1 MSETLAGIKP
11 ISDIASLRAARELV
25 YADFREHQ
33 VVGRLT
39 KQLSKL
45 SDELLISLWTSCD
58 LNSDAALVAV
68 GGFGR
73 GALFPYSDI
82 DILILLPADKHF
94 FEEVLA
100 SKIEKFVAQCWDT
113 GLEIGSSVRSVAE
126 CVSEAEQDITVRTS
140 LLESRLICGN
150 KALFK
155 EFESVYEKTL
165 DPKTFFQAKLAEQI
179 QRHYKYQDTPYSLE
193 PNCKE
198 SPGGLRDLQVISWV
212 SKAAHLGGTFKDL
225 SLAGLITQ
233 RELTELNR
241 NQRFLETLRANLHL
255 LAKRRQD
262 VLAFDLQAPLAAAM
276 GIKED
281 SSRLAS
287 EAIMRRYYWAAKAV
301 NQLNDVLLQNIEA
314 LLFPQESKTTHVI
327 TGEGNE
333 AFIERQ
339 GVLDITDPQL
349 FQKHP
354 EQILRTFLVFAQTA
368 NVKSLSATIFRA
380 LYNARQK
387 MDGKWRKD
395 PVNRALFIEILK
407 EPEGVS
413 RAFQLMNRT
422 SVLGRYLPAFRKIVG
437 QMQHDLFHV
446 YTVDQHILMVLRNV
460 RRFMVIEH
468 THEFPFCSS
477 LIAHFEKPWL
487 LVIAALFHDIAKGR
501 GGDHSELGKADMRK
515 FAKDHGLDKADTELL
530 VWLVAEHLNMS
541 QVAQKQDITDPE
553 VVQAFAKKVGD
564 ERHLTALYLLTVADV
579 RGTSPKVWNAWKG
592 KLLEDLYRVTLR
604 VLGGAKPD
612 ASSELAQHQEESR
625 AKLRLY
631 AIEDSAYENLWKQL
645 DVAFF
650 LRQDAADI
658 AWLTRHLYNKVDS
671 EIPVVRARLS
681 PVGEGLQIAVYVKD
695 QEDLFARIC
704 AYFERH
710 GFSIW
715 DARIHTTKHGYALDT
730 FQISGSNLVDE
741 GGSYRDLIQLVEYEL
756 TAALQNNDPLPSPS
770 MGRLSRQSRSFPIQ
784 PRVHMTPDERGHY
797 YALSLSASDRTGLL
811 YAISRVLAKHQVS
824 LHTARINTL
833 GERVE
838 DVFLI
843 DAANLSKNPKLQIL
857 LETDLLEALGAQA

>member
-1 MSETLAGIKP
+1 MSDLQQGINQ
-11 ISDIASLRAARELV
+11 ITDAASLRAARETA
-25 YADFREHQ
+25 YTEFKKTQA
-33 VVGRLT
+33 VGKLT
-39 KQLSKL
+39 KQLSKVTDQL
-45 SDELLISLWTSCD
+45 LTQFWSDCSLNNDATLL
-58 LNSDAALVAV
+58 AV
-68 GGFGR
+68 GGYGR
-73 GALFPYSDI
+73 SSLFPYSDI
-82 DILILLPADKHF
+82 DILILLPTNA
-94 FEEVLA
+94 ELA
-100 SKIEKFVAQCWDT
+100 QSLSKKVEQYIASCWDA
-113 GLEIGSSVRSVAE
+113 GLEIASSVRTVAE
-126 CVSEAEQDITVRTS
+126 CISESEQDITVRTS
-140 LLESRLICGN
+140 LLEARFICG
-150 KALFK
+150 KRPLFK
-155 EFESVYEKTL
+155 EFTKAFEASM
-165 DPKTFFQAKLAEQI
+165 DPKAFFQAKLAEQI

-198 SPGGLRDLQVISWV
+198 SPGGLRDLQLISWV
-212 SKAAHLGGTFKDL
+212 SKAALLGNTFKDL
-225 SLAGLITQ
+225 NEAGLVTQ

-255 LAKRRQD
+255 LAGRRQD
-262 VLAFDLQAPLAAAM
+262 VLVFDLQTALAKAM
-276 GIKED
+276 GITEE
-281 SSRLAS
+281 SSREAS

-314 LLFPQESKTTHVI
+314 LLFPQESKTTHTI
-327 TGEGNE
+327 PGEGNE
-333 AFIERQ
+333 YFIERQ

-349 FQKHP
+349 YQKHP
-354 EQILRTFLVFAQTA
+354 EQILRTFLVFAQTS

-387 MDGKWRKD
+387 MDSKWRAA
-395 PVNRALFIEILK
+395 PVNKALFMELLK
-407 EPEGVS
+407 QPDGVS

-422 SVLGRYLPAFRKIVG
+422 SVLGRYLPAFRRIVG

-460 RRFMVIEH
+460 RRFMVIEY

-501 GGDHSELGKADMRK
+501 GGDHSELGKADVRK
-515 FAKDHGLDKADTELL
+515 FSKEHGLDKKDTELL

-541 QVAQKQDITDPE
+541 QTAQKQDISDPD
-553 VVQAFAKKVGD
+553 VVSAFARKVGD

-592 KLLEDLYRVTLR
+592 KLLEDLYRATLR

-612 ASSELAQHQEESR
+612 ASSELAQHQEESK

-631 AIEDSAYENLWKQL
+631 GINDESYEDLWKQL

-650 LRQDAADI
+650 LRQDSSDI
-658 AWLTRHLYNKVDS
+658 AWLTRHLYNNVNSDKAIVS
-671 EIPVVRARLS
+671 ARLS
-681 PVGEGLQIAVYVKD
+681 PIGDGLQVAVYVKD

-715 DARIHTTKHGYALDT
+715 DARIHTTRHGYALDT
-730 FQISGSNLVDE
+730 FQISGSTLVDE
-741 GGSYRDLIQLVEYEL
+741 GGSYRDIIQLVEFEL
-756 TAALQNNDPLPSPS
+756 TAALTNADPLPNPS
-770 MGRLSRQSRSFPIQ
+770 MGRLSRQSRTFPIQ
-784 PRVHMTPDERGHY
+784 PRVHMVPDERGRY
-797 YALSLSASDRTGLL
+797 YTLALSASDRTGLL
-811 YAISRVLAKHQVS
+811 YTISRVLAKHQVS
-824 LHTARINTL
+824 IHTARINTL

-838 DVFLI
+838 DILLL
-843 DAANLSKNPKLQIL
+843 DAANLGKNPKLQIQ
-857 LETDLLEALGAQA
+857 LETELLEALGA

>member
-1 MSETLAGIKP
+1 MTIAHASIKP
-11 ISDIASLRAARELV
+11 IADPASLRAARELA

-45 SDELLISLWTSCD
+45 SDELLANLWNSCD
-58 LNSDAALVAV
+58 LKSDAALIAV
-68 GGFGR
+68 GGYGR

-82 DILILLPADKHF
+82 DILILLPADKQF

-100 SKIEKFVAQCWDT
+100 GKIEKFVAQCWDT
-113 GLEIGSSVRSVAE
+113 GLEIGSSVRTVAE

-140 LLESRLICGN
+140 LLESRLICG
-150 KALFK
+150 KKSLFK
-155 EFESVYEKTL
+155 DFESTYEKTL
-165 DPKTFFQAKLAEQI
+165 DPKSFFQAKLAEQI

-198 SPGGLRDLQVISWV
+198 SPGGLRDLQIISWV
-212 SKAAHLGGTFKDL
+212 SKAAHLGSTFKDL
-225 SLAGLITQ
+225 NLAGLVTQ

-255 LAKRRQD
+255 LAGRRQD
-262 VLAFDLQAPLAAAM
+262 VLAFDLQAPLAASM
-276 GIKED
+276 GLKED

-314 LLFPQESKTTHVI
+314 LLFPQESKTTHSI
-327 TGEGNE
+327 PGEGNE
-333 AFIERQ
+333 YFIERQ

-387 MDGKWRKD
+387 MDGEWRKN
-395 PVNRALFIEILK
+395 PVNRALFIQILK

-446 YTVDQHILMVLRNV
+446 YTVDQHILMVLRNI
-460 RRFMVIEH
+460 RRFMIVEH

-501 GGDHSELGKADMRK
+501 GGDHSELGKADTRK

-530 VWLVAEHLNMS
+530 VWLVAEHLKMS
-541 QVAQKQDITDPE
+541 QVAQKQDITDPD

-592 KLLEDLYRVTLR
+592 KLLEDLYRATLR

-631 AIEDSAYENLWKQL
+631 AIEDSAYESLWKQL

-658 AWLTRHLYNKVDS
+658 AWLTRHLFNKVDS
-671 EIPVVRARLS
+671 ETPVVRARLS

-695 QEDLFARIC
+695 QEDLFSRIC

-715 DARIHTTKHGYALDT
+715 DARIHTTRHGYALDT

-756 TAALQNNDPLPSPS
+756 TAALQNNDPLPPPS
-770 MGRLSRQSRSFPIQ
+770 IGRLSRQSRTFPIQ

-838 DVFLI
+838 DVFLL

-857 LETDLLEALGAQA
+857 LETDLLEALGA

>member
-1 MSETLAGIKP
+1 MGHTLAAMKSIA
-11 ISDIASLRAARELV
+11 DIASLRAARELA
-25 YADFREHQ
+25 YEDFREHQ
-33 VVGRLT
+33 IVGRLT

-45 SDELLISLWTSCD
+45 SDELLISLWNSCD
-58 LNSDAALVAV
+58 LNAEAALVAV

-82 DILILLPADKHF
+82 DILILLPADKQY

-100 SKIEKFVAQCWDT
+100 SRIEKFIAQCWDT
-113 GLEIGSSVRSVAE
+113 GLEIGSSVRTVAE
-126 CVSEAEQDITVRTS
+126 CASEAEQDITVRTS
-140 LLESRLICGN
+140 LLESRLICGK

-165 DPKTFFQAKLAEQI
+165 DPKSFFQAKLAEQI

-212 SKAAHLGGTFKDL
+212 SKAARLGNTFKDL
-225 SLAGLITQ
+225 SFTGLITQ

-262 VLAFDLQAPLAAAM
+262 VLVFDLQTPLAAAM
-276 GIKED
+276 GITEE

-301 NQLNDVLLQNIEA
+301 SQLNDVLLQNIEA
-314 LLFPQESKTTHVI
+314 LLFPQESKTTHAI
-327 TGEGNE
+327 AGEGNE
-333 AFIERQ
+333 CFIERQ

-368 NVKSLSATIFRA
+368 NVKSISATIFRA
-380 LYNARQK
+380 LYIARQK
-387 MDGKWRKD
+387 MDSQWRKD
-395 PVNRALFIEILK
+395 PVNRALFMEILK

-422 SVLGRYLPAFRKIVG
+422 SVLGRYLPAFRRIVG

-460 RRFMVIEH
+460 RRFMVVEH

-515 FAKDHGLDKADTELL
+515 FAKDHDLDKADTELL
-530 VWLVAEHLNMS
+530 VWLVSEHLNMS
-541 QVAQKQDITDPE
+541 QVAQKQDITDPD

-592 KLLEDLYRVTLR
+592 KLLEDLYRITLR

-625 AKLRLY
+625 AMLRLN
-631 AIEDSAYENLWKQL
+631 AIEDSAYDNLWKQL

-658 AWLTRHLYNKVDS
+658 AWLTRHLFDRVDS
-671 EIPVVRARLS
+671 ETPVVRARLS

-756 TAALQNNDPLPSPS
+756 TAALQINDPLPSPS
-770 MGRLSRQSRSFPIQ
+770 MGRLSRQSRTFPIQ

-797 YALSLSASDRTGLL
+797 YALSLSTSDRTGLL
-811 YAISRVLAKHQVS
+811 YAISRILAKHQVS

-838 DVFLI
+838 DVFLL

-857 LETDLLEALGAQA
+857 LETDLLEALGA

>member
-1 MSETLAGIKP
+1 MGDLQQGTSQITSA
-11 ISDIASLRAARELV
+11 ASLRAARETA
-25 YADFREHQ
+25 YIEFKKTQA
-33 VVGRLT
+33 VGKLT
-39 KQLSKL
+39 KQLSKVTDQL
-45 SDELLISLWTSCD
+45 LTQFWSDCGLNNDATLL
-58 LNSDAALVAV
+58 AV
-68 GGFGR
+68 GGYGR
-73 GALFPYSDI
+73 SSLFPYSDI
-82 DILILLPADKHF
+82 DILILLPTNP
-94 FEEVLA
+94 ELA
-100 SKIEKFVAQCWDT
+100 QSLSKKVEQYVASCWDA
-113 GLEIGSSVRSVAE
+113 GLEIASSVRTVAE
-126 CVSEAEQDITVRTS
+126 CISESEQDITVRTS
-140 LLESRLICGN
+140 LLEARFICG
-150 KALFK
+150 KKSLLK
-155 EFESVYEKTL
+155 EFTKAFEAAM
-165 DPKTFFQAKLAEQI
+165 DPKAFFQAKLAEQI

-198 SPGGLRDLQVISWV
+198 SPGGLRDLQLISWV
-212 SKAAHLGGTFKDL
+212 SKAALLGNTFKDL
-225 SLAGLITQ
+225 NEAGLVTQ

-255 LAKRRQD
+255 LAGRRQD
-262 VLAFDLQAPLAAAM
+262 VIVFDLQTALAKSM
-276 GIKED
+276 GIEEE

-314 LLFPQESKTTHVI
+314 LLFPQESKTTHTI
-327 TGEGNE
+327 PGEGNE
-333 AFIERQ
+333 YFIERQ

-349 FQKHP
+349 YQKHP
-354 EQILRTFLVFAQTA
+354 EQILRTFLVFAQTS

-387 MDGKWRKD
+387 MDGKWRAA
-395 PVNRALFIEILK
+395 PVNKALFMELLK
-407 EPEGVS
+407 QPDGVT

-422 SVLGRYLPAFRKIVG
+422 SVLGRYLPAFRRIVG

-468 THEFPFCSS
+468 THEFPFCSG

-501 GGDHSELGKADMRK
+501 GGDHSQLGRADVRK
-515 FAKDHGLDKADTELL
+515 FAKEHGLDKKDTELV

-541 QVAQKQDITDPE
+541 QTAQKQDITDPD
-553 VVQAFAKKVGD
+553 VVRAFAKKVGD

-592 KLLEDLYRVTLR
+592 KLLEDLYRATLR

-625 AKLRLY
+625 TKLRLY
-631 AIEDSAYENLWKQL
+631 GIDDESYKDLWKQL

-650 LRQDAADI
+650 LRQDSSDI
-658 AWLTRHLYNKVDS
+658 AWLTRHLYNKVNSDQA
-671 EIPVVRARLS
+671 VVSARLS
-681 PVGEGLQIAVYVKD
+681 PIGEGLQVAVYVKD

-715 DARIHTTKHGYALDT
+715 DARIHTTRHGYALDT
-730 FQISGSNLVDE
+730 FQISGSTLVDE
-741 GGSYRDLIQLVEYEL
+741 GGSYRDIIQLVEFEL
-756 TAALQNNDPLPSPS
+756 TAALMNADPLPNPS
-770 MGRLSRQSRSFPIQ
+770 MGRLSRQSRTFPIQ
-784 PRVHMTPDERGHY
+784 PRVHMVPDDRGRY
-797 YALSLSASDRTGLL
+797 YTLALSASDRTGLL
-811 YAISRVLAKHQVS
+811 YTISRVLAKHQVS
-824 LHTARINTL
+824 IHTARINTL

-838 DVFLI
+838 DVLLL
-843 DAANLSKNPKLQIL
+843 DAANLGKNPKLQIQ
-857 LETDLLEALGAQA
+857 LETELLEALGA

>member
-1 MSETLAGIKP
+1 MSDLQQGTNQITDA
-11 ISDIASLRAARELV
+11 ASLRTARDTAYTEFKKTQ
-25 YADFREHQ
+25 A
-33 VVGRLT
+33 VGKLT
-39 KQLSKL
+39 KQLSKVTDQL
-45 SDELLISLWTSCD
+45 LTQFWSDCGLNNDATLL
-58 LNSDAALVAV
+58 AV
-68 GGFGR
+68 GGYGR
-73 GALFPYSDI
+73 SSLFPYSDI
-82 DILILLPADKHF
+82 DILILLPTNT
-94 FEEVLA
+94 ELA
-100 SKIEKFVAQCWDT
+100 QSLSKKVEQYVASCWDA
-113 GLEIGSSVRSVAE
+113 GLEIASSVRTVAE
-126 CVSEAEQDITVRTS
+126 CISESEQDITVRTS
-140 LLESRLICGN
+140 LLEARFICG
-150 KALFK
+150 KRSLLK
-155 EFESVYEKTL
+155 EFTKAFEAAM
-165 DPKTFFQAKLAEQI
+165 DPKAFFQAKLAEQI

-198 SPGGLRDLQVISWV
+198 SPGGLRDLQIISWV
-212 SKAAHLGGTFKDL
+212 SKAALLGDTFKDL
-225 SLAGLITQ
+225 NEAGLITQ

-255 LAKRRQD
+255 LAGRRQD
-262 VLAFDLQAPLAAAM
+262 VIVFDLQTALAKSM
-276 GIKED
+276 GIEEE

-314 LLFPQESKTTHVI
+314 LLFPQESKTTHTI
-327 TGEGNE
+327 PGEGNE
-333 AFIERQ
+333 HFIERQ

-349 FQKHP
+349 YQKHP
-354 EQILRTFLVFAQTA
+354 EQILRTFLVFAQTS

-387 MDGKWRKD
+387 MDSKWRAA
-395 PVNRALFIEILK
+395 PVNKALFMELLK
-407 EPEGVS
+407 QPDGVT

-422 SVLGRYLPAFRKIVG
+422 SVLGRYLPAFRRIVG

-468 THEFPFCSS
+468 THEFPFCSG

-501 GGDHSELGKADMRK
+501 GGDHSELGRADVRK
-515 FAKDHGLDKADTELL
+515 FAKEHGLDKKDTELV

-541 QVAQKQDITDPE
+541 QTAQKQDITDPD
-553 VVQAFAKKVGD
+553 VVRAFAKKVGD

-592 KLLEDLYRVTLR
+592 KLLEDLYRATLR

-631 AIEDSAYENLWKQL
+631 GIDDESYEDLWKQL

-650 LRQDAADI
+650 LRQDSSDI
-658 AWLTRHLYNKVDS
+658 AWLTRHLYNKVNSDKAIVS
-671 EIPVVRARLS
+671 ARLS
-681 PVGEGLQIAVYVKD
+681 PIGEGLQVAVYVKD

-715 DARIHTTKHGYALDT
+715 DARIHTTRHGYALDT
-730 FQISGSNLVDE
+730 FQISGSTLVDE
-741 GGSYRDLIQLVEYEL
+741 GGSYRDIIQLVEFEL
-756 TAALQNNDPLPSPS
+756 TAALTNADPLPNPS
-770 MGRLSRQSRSFPIQ
+770 MGRLSRQSRTFPIQ
-784 PRVHMTPDERGHY
+784 PRVHMVPDDRGRY
-797 YALSLSASDRTGLL
+797 YTLALSASDRTGLL
-811 YAISRVLAKHQVS
+811 YTISRVLAKHQVS
-824 LHTARINTL
+824 IHTARINTL

-838 DVFLI
+838 DVLLL
-843 DAANLSKNPKLQIL
+843 DAANLGKNPKLQIQ
-857 LETDLLEALGAQA
+857 LETELLEALGA

>member
-1 MSETLAGIKP
+1 MNAPAALVSNAASFRSARDHAFDQFK
-11 ISDIASLRAARELV
+11 SDQQI
-25 YADFREHQ
+25 HK
-33 VVGRLT
+33 LT
-39 KQLSKL
+39 KQLCKL
-45 SDELLISLWTSCD
+45 SDQLLIQLWKESN
-58 LNSDAALVAV
+58 LEKEAALVAV

-82 DILILLPADKHF
+82 DILILLPGNQDPMPETLSRK
-94 FEEVLA
+94 V
-100 SKIEKFVAQCWDT
+100 EKFVASCWDT
-113 GLEIGSSVRSVAE
+113 GLEIGSSVRTVSE

-140 LLESRLICGN
+140 LLEARFVDGQ
-150 KALFK
+150 KGLFK
-155 EFESVYEKTL
+155 EFTIAFEKAL

-179 QRHYKYQDTPYSLE
+179 QRHHKYQDTPYSLE

-212 SKAAHLGGTFKDL
+212 SKAAQLGKTFKDL
-225 SLAGLITQ
+225 NSQGLITK

-241 NQRFLETLRANLHL
+241 NQKFLETLRANLHL
-255 LAKRRQD
+255 LAGRRQD
-262 VLAFDLQAPLAAAM
+262 VLAFDLQNPLAAAM
-276 GIKED
+276 GLHEA
-281 SSRLAS
+281 SARLGS
-287 EAIMRRYYWAAKAV
+287 EAIMRQYYWAAKAV
-301 NQLNDVLLQNIEA
+301 TQLNDILLQNIEA
-314 LLFPQESKTTHVI
+314 LLFPQESKTTHAI
-327 TGEGNE
+327 IGEENQH
-333 AFIERQ
+333 FIERQ
-339 GVLDITDPQL
+339 GLLDIVDPL
-349 FQKHP
+349 LYEKHP
-354 EQILRTFLVFAQTA
+354 EQILRTFLVFAQTPS
-368 NVKSLSATIFRA
+368 VKGLSATIFRA
-380 LYNARQK
+380 LYNARQL
-387 MDGKWRKD
+387 MDQKWRND
-395 PVNRALFIEILK
+395 PLNRQIFIEIVK
-407 EPEGVS
+407 QAEGVS

-422 SVLGRYLPAFRKIVG
+422 SVLGRYLPAFRRIVG

-460 RRFMVIEH
+460 RRFMVVEH
-468 THEFPFCSS
+468 AHEFPFCSS
-477 LIAHFEKPWL
+477 LIAHFDRPWL

-501 GGDHSELGKADMRK
+501 GGDHSQLGKADMRK
-515 FAKDHGLDKADTELL
+515 FAKEHGLDKTDTELL

-541 QVAQKQDITDPE
+541 QVAQKKDITDPE
-553 VVQAFAKKVGD
+553 VVNAFAKHVGD

-592 KLLEDLYRVTLR
+592 KLLEDLYRATLR
-604 VLGGAKPD
+604 VLGGSKSD

-631 AIEDSAYENLWKQL
+631 GLEDASYDHFWKQL
-645 DVAFF
+645 DVPFF

-658 AWLTRHLYNKVDS
+658 AWLTRLLFTKVDS
-671 EIPVVRARLS
+671 PDPIVRARLS
-681 PVGEGLQIAVYVKD
+681 PIGDGLQVAVYTKD

-715 DARIHTTKHGYALDT
+715 DARIHTTRNGYALDT
-730 FQISGSNLVDE
+730 FQISGSNLVSE

-756 TAALQNNDPLPSPS
+756 TEALQSEAPLPDPS

-784 PRVHMTPDERGHY
+784 PRVRVMPDERGQY
-797 YALSLSASDRTGLL
+797 FALSLSASDRTGLL

-838 DVFLI
+838 DVLLL
-843 DAANLSKNPKLQIL
+843 DAVNLSKNPKLQIQLETEL
-857 LETDLLEALGAQA
+857 LEVLGT

>member
-1 MSETLAGIKP
+1 MGHTLAAMKP
-11 ISDIASLRAARELV
+11 IADIASLRAARELA
-25 YADFREHQ
+25 YEDFREHQ
-33 VVGRLT
+33 IVGRLT

-45 SDELLISLWTSCD
+45 SDELLISLWNSCD
-58 LNSDAALVAV
+58 LNAEAALVAV

-82 DILILLPADKHF
+82 DILILLPADKPY

-100 SKIEKFVAQCWDT
+100 SRIEKFIAQCWDT
-113 GLEIGSSVRSVAE
+113 GLEIGSSVRTVAE
-126 CVSEAEQDITVRTS
+126 CASEAEQDITVRTS
-140 LLESRLICGN
+140 LLESRLICGK

-165 DPKTFFQAKLAEQI
+165 DPKSFFQAKLAEQI

-212 SKAAHLGGTFKDL
+212 SKAARLGNTFKDL
-225 SLAGLITQ
+225 SFTDLITQ

-262 VLAFDLQAPLAAAM
+262 VLVFDLQTPLAAAM
-276 GIKED
+276 GITEE

-301 NQLNDVLLQNIEA
+301 SQLNDVLLQNIEA
-314 LLFPQESKTTHVI
+314 LLFPQESKTTHAI
-327 TGEGNE
+327 AGEGNE
-333 AFIERQ
+333 CFIERQ

-349 FQKHP
+349 FQKHS

-387 MDGKWRKD
+387 MDSQWRKD
-395 PVNRALFIEILK
+395 PVNRALFMEILK

-422 SVLGRYLPAFRKIVG
+422 SVLGRYLPAFRRIVG

-460 RRFMVIEH
+460 RRFMVVEH

-515 FAKDHGLDKADTELL
+515 FAKDHDLDKADTELL
-530 VWLVAEHLNMS
+530 VWLVSEHLNMS
-541 QVAQKQDITDPE
+541 QVAQKQDITDPD

-625 AKLRLY
+625 AMLRLN
-631 AIEDSAYENLWKQL
+631 AIEDSAYDNLWKQL

-658 AWLTRHLYNKVDS
+658 AWLTRHLFDRVDS
-671 EIPVVRARLS
+671 ETPVVRARLS

-756 TAALQNNDPLPSPS
+756 TAALQINDPLPSPS
-770 MGRLSRQSRSFPIQ
+770 MGRLSRQSRTFPIQ

-797 YALSLSASDRTGLL
+797 YALSLSTSDRTGLL
-811 YAISRVLAKHQVS
+811 YAISRILAKHQVS

-838 DVFLI
+838 DVFLL

-857 LETDLLEALGAQA
+857 LETDLLEALGA

>member
-1 MSETLAGIKP
+1 MKTAQSANMNNKIVDAAG
-11 ISDIASLRAARELV
+11 LRAAREIA
-25 YADFREHQ
+25 YAEFKKTQ
-33 VVGRLT
+33 AVGKLT

-45 SDELLISLWTSCD
+45 SDQLLSHLWNSCG
-58 LNSDAALVAV
+58 LNSEATLVAV

-82 DILILLPADKHF
+82 DILILLPAD
-94 FEEVLA
+94 EEKARAL
-100 SKIEKFVAQCWDT
+100 SKQVEQFVASCWDT
-113 GLEIGSSVRSVAE
+113 GLEIGSSVRTVAE
-126 CVSEAEQDITVRTS
+126 CVSESEQDVTVRTS
-140 LLESRLICGN
+140 LLEARFLCGK

-155 EFESVYEKTL
+155 DFAKAFEAAM
-165 DPKTFFQAKLAEQI
+165 DPKAFFQAKQAEQI
-179 QRHYKYQDTPYSLE
+179 QRHYKYQNTPYSLE

-212 SKAAHLGGTFKDL
+212 SKAALLGDTFKDL
-225 SLAGLITQ
+225 YEAGLVTQ

-255 LAKRRQD
+255 LAGRRQD
-262 VLAFDLQAPLAAAM
+262 VLAFDLQAALAASM
-276 GIKED
+276 GVTEE
-281 SSRLAS
+281 SSRRAS

-301 NQLNDVLLQNIEA
+301 TQLNDVLLQNIEA
-314 LLFPQESKTTHVI
+314 LLFPQESKTI
-327 TGEGNE
+327 LAIPGEGNE
-333 AFIERQ
+333 YFIERQ

-349 FQKHP
+349 YQKHP
-354 EQILRTFLVFAQTA
+354 EQILRTFLVFAQTS

-380 LYNARQK
+380 LYNARQT
-387 MDGKWRKD
+387 MDSKWRND
-395 PVNRALFIEILK
+395 PINKALFIEILK
-407 EPEGVS
+407 QPEGVS
-413 RAFQLMNRT
+413 RAFHLMNRT
-422 SVLGRYLPAFRKIVG
+422 SVLGRYLPAFRRIVG

-460 RRFMVIEH
+460 RRFMVLEY

-477 LIAHFEKPWL
+477 LIARFEKPWL

-501 GGDHSELGKADMRK
+501 GGDHSQLGKADMRK
-515 FAKDHGLDKADTELL
+515 FAKEHGLDKKDTDLL

-541 QVAQKQDITDPE
+541 QVAQKQDITDPD
-553 VVQAFAKKVGD
+553 VVKAFAKKMGD

-592 KLLEDLYRVTLR
+592 KLLEDLYRATLR

-612 ASSELAQHQEESR
+612 ASSELALHQEESR
-625 AKLRLY
+625 TKLRLY
-631 AIEDSAYENLWKQL
+631 GISDASYEDLWKQL

-650 LRQDAADI
+650 LRQDSSDI
-658 AWLTRHLYNKVDS
+658 AWLTRHLYNKVNT
-671 EIPVVRARLS
+671 EQPIVRARLS
-681 PVGEGLQIAVYVKD
+681 PVGEGLQVAIYVKD

-715 DARIHTTKHGYALDT
+715 DARIHTTHHGYALDS

-741 GGSYRDLIQLVEYEL
+741 GGSYRDLIQLVEFEL
-756 TAALQNNDPLPSPS
+756 TAALSKADPLPNPS
-770 MGRLSRQSRSFPIQ
+770 MGRLSRQSRIFPIQ
-784 PRVHMTPDERGHY
+784 PRVHMMPDDRGRY
-797 YALSLSASDRTGLL
+797 YTLALSASDRTGLL
-811 YAISRVLAKHQVS
+811 YTISRILAKHQVS
-824 LHTARINTL
+824 IHSARINTL

-838 DVFLI
+838 DVLLL
-843 DAANLSKNPKLQIL
+843 DAANLGKNPKLQIQ
-857 LETDLLEALGAQA
+857 LETELLEALSA

>member
-1 MSETLAGIKP
+1 MGHTLAATKSIA
-11 ISDIASLRAARELV
+11 DIASLRSARELA
-25 YADFREHQ
+25 YADFLEHQ

-45 SDELLISLWTSCD
+45 SDELLISLWNSCD

-82 DILILLPADKHF
+82 DILILLPEDKKF

-100 SKIEKFVAQCWDT
+100 PKIEKFVAQCWDT
-113 GLEIGSSVRSVAE
+113 GLEIGSSVRTVAE
-126 CVSEAEQDITVRTS
+126 CISEAEQDITVRTS
-140 LLESRLICGN
+140 LLESRLICGK

-165 DPKTFFQAKLAEQI
+165 DAKSFFQGKLAEQI

-212 SKAAHLGGTFKDL
+212 SKAAHLGNTFKDL

-262 VLAFDLQAPLAAAM
+262 VLAFDLQAPLAAVM
-276 GIKED
+276 GIKEE

-301 NQLNDVLLQNIEA
+301 NQLNDVLIQNIEA
-314 LLFPQESKTTHVI
+314 LLFPQESKTTRAI
-327 TGEGNE
+327 AGKGNE
-333 AFIERQ
+333 SFIERQ

-354 EQILRTFLVFAQTA
+354 EQILRTFLVFAQIA

-530 VWLVAEHLNMS
+530 IWLVAEHLNMS

-658 AWLTRHLYNKVDS
+658 AWLTRHLFNKVDS
-671 EIPVVRARLS
+671 ETPVVRARLS
-681 PVGEGLQIAVYVKD
+681 PVGEGLQIAVYLKD

-741 GGSYRDLIQLVEYEL
+741 GGSYRDQIQLVEYEL
-756 TAALQNNDPLPSPS
+756 SAALQNNDPLPSPS
-770 MGRLSRQSRSFPIQ
+770 IGRLSRQSRSFPIQ

-797 YALSLSASDRTGLL
+797 YALSLSANDRTGLL

-838 DVFLI
+838 DVFLL
-843 DAANLSKNPKLQIL
+843 DAANLSKNPKLQIM
-857 LETDLLEALGAQA
+857 LETDLLETLGA

>member
-1 MSETLAGIKP
+1 MCIK
-11 ISDIASLRAARELV
+11 DIASLLAARQLAYTEFL
-25 YADFREHQ
+25 ENQQ
-33 VVGRLT
+33 VGKLT

-45 SDELLISLWTSCD
+45 SDELLISLWNACN
-58 LNSDAALVAV
+58 LNTDAALIAV

-82 DILILLPADKHF
+82 DILILLPADKQF

-100 SKIEKFVAQCWDT
+100 SKIESFVAQCWDT
-113 GLEIGSSVRSVAE
+113 GLEIGSSVRNISQ
-126 CVSEAEQDITVRTS
+126 CISEAEQDITVRTS
-140 LLESRLICGN
+140 LLDSRLVCGK

-155 EFESVYEKTL
+155 EFSAAYEKTL
-165 DPKTFFQAKLAEQI
+165 DPKSFFQAKLAEQM

-198 SPGGLRDLQVISWV
+198 SPGGLRDLQIISWV
-212 SKAAHLGGTFKDL
+212 SKAALLGNTFKDL
-225 SLAGLITQ
+225 NIAGLVTN
-233 RELTELNR
+233 RELSELNR
-241 NQRFLETLRANLHL
+241 NQRLLETIRANLHL
-255 LAKRRQD
+255 IAGRRQD
-262 VLAFDLQAPLAAAM
+262 VLAFDLQTALAKSM
-276 GIKED
+276 GITEE
-281 SSRLAS
+281 SSRIAS
-287 EAIMRRYYWAAKAV
+287 ESIMRRYYWTAKAV
-301 NQLNDVLLQNIEA
+301 TQLNDVLLQNIEA
-314 LLFPQESKTTHVI
+314 LLFPQESRTTHPI
-327 TGEGNE
+327 PGQGNE
-333 AFIERQ
+333 CFIERQ
-339 GVLDITDPQL
+339 GVLDITDPQIY
-349 FQKHP
+349 QKHP
-354 EQILRTFLVFAQTA
+354 EQILRTFLVFAQTT

-380 LYNARQK
+380 LYNARQN
-387 MDGKWRKD
+387 MDSKWRAN

-407 EPEGVS
+407 QPEGVS
-413 RAFQLMNRT
+413 RAFQLMNRS
-422 SVLGRYLPAFRKIVG
+422 SVLGRYLPAFRRIVG

-460 RRFMVIEH
+460 RRFMVMEH
-468 THEFPFCSS
+468 THEFPFCSR

-515 FAKDHGLDKADTELL
+515 FAKEHGLDKAETDLL
-530 VWLVAEHLNMS
+530 VWLVAEHLYMS
-541 QVAQKQDITDPE
+541 QVAQKQDITDPD
-553 VVQAFAKKVGD
+553 VVKAFAKKVGD

-625 AKLRLY
+625 ANLRLFG
-631 AIEDSAYENLWKQL
+631 IEDSAYETLWNTL

-650 LRQDAADI
+650 LRQDADDI
-658 AWLTRHLYNKVDS
+658 AWLTRHLFNKVDCK
-671 EIPVVRARLS
+671 IPIVRARLS
-681 PVGEGLQIAVYVKD
+681 PIGEGLQVAVYVKD
-695 QEDLFARIC
+695 QADLFSRIC

-715 DARIHTTKHGYALDT
+715 DARIHTTRHGYALDT
-730 FQISGSNLVDE
+730 FQISGSNLIDE
-741 GGSYRDLIQLVEYEL
+741 SGSYRDLIQLVEYEL
-756 TAALQNNDPLPSPS
+756 TAALQSNNKLPTPS
-770 MGRLSRQSRSFPIQ
+770 MGRLSRQSRTFPIQ
-784 PRVHMTPDERGHY
+784 PRVHVIPDERGRY

-838 DVFLI
+838 DVLLL

-857 LETDLLEALGAQA
+857 LETELLEVLGV

>member
-1 MSETLAGIKP
+1 MGQTLAAIKP
-11 ISDIASLRAARELV
+11 IADIASLRAARELV

-39 KQLSKL
+39 KQLSRL
-45 SDELLISLWTSCD
+45 SDELLINLWNSCE
-58 LNSDAALVAV
+58 LNSEAALVAV

-82 DILILLPADKHF
+82 DILILLPADKQY
-94 FEEVLA
+94 FEDVLA
-100 SKIEKFVAQCWDT
+100 GKIEKFVAQCWDT
-113 GLEIGSSVRSVAE
+113 GLEIGSSVRTVAE
-126 CVSEAEQDITVRTS
+126 CTSEAEQDITVRTS
-140 LLESRLICGN
+140 LLESRLICGK

-165 DPKTFFQAKLAEQI
+165 DPKSFFQAKLAEQI

-212 SKAAHLGGTFKDL
+212 SKAAHLGSTFKDL
-225 SLAGLITQ
+225 SLAGLVTE

-262 VLAFDLQAPLAAAM
+262 VLVFDLQAPLAEAM
-276 GIKED
+276 GIQEE

-301 NQLNDVLLQNIEA
+301 SQLNDVLLQNIEA
-314 LLFPQESKTTHVI
+314 LLFPQESKTTHAI
-327 TGEGNE
+327 AGEGNE
-333 AFIERQ
+333 CFIERQ

-387 MDGKWRKD
+387 MDSKWRKD
-395 PVNRALFIEILK
+395 PVNCALFMQILK

-460 RRFMVIEH
+460 RRFMVVEH

-515 FAKDHGLDKADTELL
+515 FAKDHSLDKADTELL

-631 AIEDSAYENLWKQL
+631 AIEDSAYENLWKKL

-658 AWLTRHLYNKVDS
+658 AWLTRHLFNKVDS
-671 EIPVVRARLS
+671 ETPVVRARIS

-770 MGRLSRQSRSFPIQ
+770 MGRLSRQSRTFPIQ

-811 YAISRVLAKHQVS
+811 YAISRVLAKHHVS

-833 GERVE
+833 GERIE
-838 DVFLI
+838 DVFLL
-843 DAANLSKNPKLQIL
+843 DAAILSKNPKLQIL
-857 LETDLLEALGAQA
+857 LETDLLEALGA

>member
-1 MSETLAGIKP
+1 MSQTQTAIN
-11 ISDIASLRAARELV
+11 ITDAASLRAAREVV
-25 YADFREHQ
+25 YAEFKKTQ
-33 VVGRLT
+33 AVGKLT
-39 KQLSKL
+39 KQLCKL
-45 SDELLISLWTSCD
+45 SDQLLTHLWSSCG
-58 LNSDAALVAV
+58 LNNEAALVAV

-82 DILILLPADKHF
+82 DILILLPADEKIAAA
-94 FEEVLA
+94 L
-100 SKIEKFVAQCWDT
+100 SKKVEQFVASCWDT
-113 GLEIGSSVRSVAE
+113 GLEIGSSVRTVAE
-126 CVSEAEQDITVRTS
+126 CMSESEQDITVRTS
-140 LLESRLICGN
+140 LLESRLLCG
-150 KALFK
+150 KKQLFK
-155 EFESVYEKTL
+155 EFATAFEAAM
-165 DPKTFFQAKLAEQI
+165 DPKSFFQAKQAEQI
-179 QRHYKYQDTPYSLE
+179 QRHYKYQNTPYSLE

-198 SPGGLRDLQVISWV
+198 SPGGLRDIQVISWV
-212 SKAAHLGGTFKDL
+212 SKAALLGDTFKNL
-225 SLAGLITQ
+225 NEAGLVTE

-255 LAKRRQD
+255 LAGRRQD
-262 VLAFDLQAPLAAAM
+262 VIAFDLQAPLAKSM
-276 GIKED
+276 GIETD
-281 SSRLAS
+281 SSRQAS

-301 NQLNDVLLQNIEA
+301 TQLNDVLLQNIEA
-314 LLFPQESKTTHVI
+314 LLFPQESKTTHPI
-327 TGEGNE
+327 PGKDNE
-333 AFIERQ
+333 YFIERQ

-354 EQILRTFLVFAQTA
+354 EQILRTFLVFAQTT

-387 MDGKWRKD
+387 MDAKWRAE
-395 PVNRALFIEILK
+395 PINRALFIEILK
-407 EPEGVS
+407 QPEGVS
-413 RAFQLMNRT
+413 RAFHLMNRS
-422 SVLGRYLPAFRKIVG
+422 SVLGRYLPAFRRIVG

-460 RRFMVIEH
+460 RRFMVVEH

-501 GGDHSELGKADMRK
+501 GGDHSKLGKADMRK
-515 FAKDHGLDKADTELL
+515 FAKEHGLDKKDTDLL

-541 QVAQKQDITDPE
+541 QTAQKQDITDPD
-553 VVQAFAKKVGD
+553 VVKAFAKKVGD

-592 KLLEDLYRVTLR
+592 KLLEDLYRATLR

-612 ASSELAQHQEESR
+612 ASSELAQHQEESK

-631 AIEDSAYENLWKQL
+631 GIHDDAYADLWKQL

-650 LRQDAADI
+650 LRQDSSDI
-658 AWLTRHLYNKVDS
+658 AWLTRHLYNKVND
-671 EIPVVRARLS
+671 EQPIVRARLS
-681 PVGEGLQIAVYVKD
+681 PVGEGLQVAVYVKD

-704 AYFERH
+704 AYFEKH

-715 DARIHTTKHGYALDT
+715 DARIHTTRHGYALDT

-741 GGSYRDLIQLVEYEL
+741 GGSYRDLIQLVEFEL
-756 TAALQNNDPLPSPS
+756 TAALTNADPLPTPS
-770 MGRLSRQSRSFPIQ
+770 MGRLSRQSRTFPIQ
-784 PRVHMTPDERGHY
+784 PRVHMAPDDRGRY
-797 YALSLSASDRTGLL
+797 YTLALSASDRTGLL
-811 YAISRVLAKHQVS
+811 YTISRVLAKHQVS
-824 LHTARINTL
+824 IHTARINTL

-838 DVFLI
+838 DVLLL
-843 DAANLSKNPKLQIL
+843 DAANLGKNPKLQIQ
-857 LETDLLEALGAQA
+857 LETELLEALGA

>member
-1 MSETLAGIKP
+1 MGHTLAAMKP
-11 ISDIASLRAARELV
+11 IADITSLRAARELA
-25 YADFREHQ
+25 YEDFREHQ
-33 VVGRLT
+33 IVGRLT

-45 SDELLISLWTSCD
+45 SDELLISLWNSCD
-58 LNSDAALVAV
+58 LNAEAALVAV

-82 DILILLPADKHF
+82 DILILLPADKQY

-100 SKIEKFVAQCWDT
+100 SRIEKFIAQCWDT
-113 GLEIGSSVRSVAE
+113 GLEIGSSVRTVAE
-126 CVSEAEQDITVRTS
+126 CASEAEQDITVRTS
-140 LLESRLICGN
+140 LLESRLICGK

-165 DPKTFFQAKLAEQI
+165 DPKSFFQAKLAEQI

-212 SKAAHLGGTFKDL
+212 SKAARLGNTFKDL
-225 SLAGLITQ
+225 SFTGLITQ

-262 VLAFDLQAPLAAAM
+262 VLVFDLQTPLAAAM
-276 GIKED
+276 GITEE

-301 NQLNDVLLQNIEA
+301 SQLNDVLLQNIEA
-314 LLFPQESKTTHVI
+314 LLFPQESKTTHAI
-327 TGEGNE
+327 AGEGNE
-333 AFIERQ
+333 CFIERQ

-387 MDGKWRKD
+387 MDSQWRKD
-395 PVNRALFIEILK
+395 PVNRALFMEILK

-422 SVLGRYLPAFRKIVG
+422 SVLGRYLPAFRRIVG

-460 RRFMVIEH
+460 RRFMVVEH

-515 FAKDHGLDKADTELL
+515 FAKDHDLDKADTELL
-530 VWLVAEHLNMS
+530 VWLVSEHLNMS
-541 QVAQKQDITDPE
+541 QVAQKQDITDPD

-625 AKLRLY
+625 AMLRLN
-631 AIEDSAYENLWKQL
+631 AIEDSAYDNLWKQL

-658 AWLTRHLYNKVDS
+658 AWLTRHLFDRVDS
-671 EIPVVRARLS
+671 ETPVVRARLS

-756 TAALQNNDPLPSPS
+756 TAALQINDPLPSPS
-770 MGRLSRQSRSFPIQ
+770 MGRLSRQSRTFPIQ

-797 YALSLSASDRTGLL
+797 YALSLSTSDRTGLL
-811 YAISRVLAKHQVS
+811 YAISRILAKHQVS

-838 DVFLI
+838 DVFLL

-857 LETDLLEALGAQA
+857 LETDLLEALGA

>member
-1 MSETLAGIKP
+1 MGDLQQGTSQITSA
-11 ISDIASLRAARELV
+11 ASLRAARETA
-25 YADFREHQ
+25 YTEFKKTQA
-33 VVGRLT
+33 VGKLT
-39 KQLSKL
+39 KQLSKVTDQL
-45 SDELLISLWTSCD
+45 LTQFWSDCGLNNDATLL
-58 LNSDAALVAV
+58 AV
-68 GGFGR
+68 GGYGR
-73 GALFPYSDI
+73 NSLFPYSDI
-82 DILILLPADKHF
+82 DILILLPTNP
-94 FEEVLA
+94 ELA
-100 SKIEKFVAQCWDT
+100 QSLSKKVEQYVASCWDA
-113 GLEIGSSVRSVAE
+113 GLEIASSVRTVAE
-126 CVSEAEQDITVRTS
+126 CISESEQDITVRTS
-140 LLESRLICGN
+140 LLEARFICG
-150 KALFK
+150 KRSLLK
-155 EFESVYEKTL
+155 EFTKAFEAAM
-165 DPKTFFQAKLAEQI
+165 DPKAFFQAKLAEQI

-198 SPGGLRDLQVISWV
+198 SPGGLRDLQLISWV
-212 SKAAHLGGTFKDL
+212 SKAALLGNTFKDL
-225 SLAGLITQ
+225 NEAGLVTQ

-241 NQRFLETLRANLHL
+241 NQRFIETLRANLHL
-255 LAKRRQD
+255 LAGRRQD
-262 VLAFDLQAPLAAAM
+262 VIVFDLQTALAKSM
-276 GIKED
+276 GIEEE

-314 LLFPQESKTTHVI
+314 LLFPQESKTTHTI
-327 TGEGNE
+327 PGEGNE
-333 AFIERQ
+333 YFIERQ

-349 FQKHP
+349 YQKHP
-354 EQILRTFLVFAQTA
+354 EQILRTFLVFAQTS

-387 MDGKWRKD
+387 MDSKWRAA
-395 PVNRALFIEILK
+395 PVNKALFMELLK
-407 EPEGVS
+407 QPDGVT

-422 SVLGRYLPAFRKIVG
+422 SVLGRYLPAFRRIVG

-501 GGDHSELGKADMRK
+501 GGDHSQLGRADVRK
-515 FAKDHGLDKADTELL
+515 FAKEHGLDKKDTELV

-541 QVAQKQDITDPE
+541 QTAQKQDITDPD
-553 VVQAFAKKVGD
+553 VVRAFAKKVGD

-592 KLLEDLYRVTLR
+592 KLLEDLYRATLR

-625 AKLRLY
+625 TKLRLY
-631 AIEDSAYENLWKQL
+631 GIDDESYKDLWKQL

-650 LRQDAADI
+650 LRQDSSDI
-658 AWLTRHLYNKVDS
+658 AWLTRHLYNKVNSDQA
-671 EIPVVRARLS
+671 VVSARLS
-681 PVGEGLQIAVYVKD
+681 PIGEGLQVAVYVKD

-715 DARIHTTKHGYALDT
+715 DARIHTTRHGYALDT
-730 FQISGSNLVDE
+730 FQISGSTLVDE
-741 GGSYRDLIQLVEYEL
+741 GGSYRDIIQLVEFEL
-756 TAALQNNDPLPSPS
+756 TAALMNADPLPNPS
-770 MGRLSRQSRSFPIQ
+770 MGRLSRQSRTFPIQ
-784 PRVHMTPDERGHY
+784 PRVHMVPDDRGRY
-797 YALSLSASDRTGLL
+797 YTLALSASDRTGLL
-811 YAISRVLAKHQVS
+811 YTISRVLAKHQVS
-824 LHTARINTL
+824 IHTARINTL

-838 DVFLI
+838 DVLLL
-843 DAANLSKNPKLQIL
+843 DAANLGKNPKLQIQ
-857 LETDLLEALGAQA
+857 LETELLEALGA

>member
-1 MSETLAGIKP
+1 MGDLQQGTSQITSA
-11 ISDIASLRAARELV
+11 ASLRAARETA
-25 YADFREHQ
+25 YTEFKKTQA
-33 VVGRLT
+33 VGKLT
-39 KQLSKL
+39 KQLSKVTDQL
-45 SDELLISLWTSCD
+45 LTQFWSDCGLNNDATLL
-58 LNSDAALVAV
+58 AV
-68 GGFGR
+68 GGYGR
-73 GALFPYSDI
+73 SSLFPYSDI
-82 DILILLPADKHF
+82 DILILLPTNP
-94 FEEVLA
+94 ELA
-100 SKIEKFVAQCWDT
+100 QSLSKKVEQYVASCWDA
-113 GLEIGSSVRSVAE
+113 GLEIASSVRTVAE
-126 CVSEAEQDITVRTS
+126 CISESEQDITVRTS
-140 LLESRLICGN
+140 LLEARFICG
-150 KALFK
+150 KRSLLK
-155 EFESVYEKTL
+155 EFTKAFEAAM
-165 DPKTFFQAKLAEQI
+165 DPKAFFQAKLAEQI

-198 SPGGLRDLQVISWV
+198 SPGGLRDLQLISWV
-212 SKAAHLGGTFKDL
+212 SKAALLGNTFKDL
-225 SLAGLITQ
+225 NEAGLVTQ

-255 LAKRRQD
+255 LAGRRQD
-262 VLAFDLQAPLAAAM
+262 VIVFDLQTALAKSM
-276 GIKED
+276 GIEEE

-314 LLFPQESKTTHVI
+314 LLFPQESKTTHTI
-327 TGEGNE
+327 PGEGNE
-333 AFIERQ
+333 YFIERQ

-349 FQKHP
+349 YQKHP
-354 EQILRTFLVFAQTA
+354 EQILRTFLVFAQTS

-387 MDGKWRKD
+387 MDSKWRAA
-395 PVNRALFIEILK
+395 PVNKALFMELLK
-407 EPEGVS
+407 QPDGVT

-422 SVLGRYLPAFRKIVG
+422 SVLGRYLPAFRRIVG

-468 THEFPFCSS
+468 THEFPFCSG

-501 GGDHSELGKADMRK
+501 GGDHSQLGRADVRK
-515 FAKDHGLDKADTELL
+515 FAKEHGLDKKDTELV

-541 QVAQKQDITDPE
+541 QTAQKQDITDPD
-553 VVQAFAKKVGD
+553 VVRAFAKKVGD

-592 KLLEDLYRVTLR
+592 KLLEDLYRATLR

-625 AKLRLY
+625 TKLRLY
-631 AIEDSAYENLWKQL
+631 GIDDESYKDLWKQL

-650 LRQDAADI
+650 LRQDSSDI
-658 AWLTRHLYNKVDS
+658 AWLTRHLYNKVNSDQA
-671 EIPVVRARLS
+671 VVSARLS
-681 PVGEGLQIAVYVKD
+681 PIGEGLQVAVYVKD

-715 DARIHTTKHGYALDT
+715 DARIHTTRHGYALDT
-730 FQISGSNLVDE
+730 FQISGSTLVDE
-741 GGSYRDLIQLVEYEL
+741 GGSYRDIIQLVEFEL
-756 TAALQNNDPLPSPS
+756 TAALTNADPLPNPS
-770 MGRLSRQSRSFPIQ
+770 MGRLSRQSRTFPIQ
-784 PRVHMTPDERGHY
+784 PRVHMVPDDRGRY
-797 YALSLSASDRTGLL
+797 YTLALSASDRTGLL
-811 YAISRVLAKHQVS
+811 YTISRVLAKHQVS
-824 LHTARINTL
+824 IHTARINTL

-838 DVFLI
+838 DVLLL
-843 DAANLSKNPKLQIL
+843 DAANLGKNPKLQIQ
-857 LETDLLEALGAQA
+857 LETELLEALGA

>member
-1 MSETLAGIKP
+1 MSNTQAASKI
-11 ISDIASLRAARELV
+11 IDAASLRAAREIA
-25 YADFREHQ
+25 YAEFRNTQ
-33 VVGRLT
+33 AVGKLT

-45 SDELLISLWTSCD
+45 SDQLLSHLWNSCG
-58 LNSDAALVAV
+58 LNNEATLVAV

-82 DILILLPADKHF
+82 DILILLPA
-94 FEEVLA
+94 EEEKARAL
-100 SKIEKFVAQCWDT
+100 SKQVEQFVASCWDT
-113 GLEIGSSVRSVAE
+113 GLEIGSSVRTVAE
-126 CVSEAEQDITVRTS
+126 CISESEQDVTVRTS
-140 LLESRLICGN
+140 LLEARFLCGK

-155 EFESVYEKTL
+155 DFANAFESAM
-165 DPKTFFQAKLAEQI
+165 DPKAFFQAKQAEQI
-179 QRHYKYQDTPYSLE
+179 QRHYKYQNTPYSLE

-212 SKAAHLGGTFKDL
+212 SKAALLGDTFKDL
-225 SLAGLITQ
+225 NEAGLVTQ

-255 LAKRRQD
+255 LAGRRQD
-262 VLAFDLQAPLAAAM
+262 VLAFDLQAALAESM
-276 GIKED
+276 GIKEE
-281 SSRLAS
+281 SSRRAS

-301 NQLNDVLLQNIEA
+301 TQLNDVLLQNIEA
-314 LLFPQESKTTHVI
+314 LLFPQESKTI
-327 TGEGNE
+327 LAIPGEGNE
-333 AFIERQ
+333 HFIERQ

-354 EQILRTFLVFAQTA
+354 EQILRTFLVFAQTS

-387 MDGKWRKD
+387 MDSKWRTD
-395 PVNRALFIEILK
+395 PINRALFIEILK
-407 EPEGVS
+407 QPEGVS
-413 RAFQLMNRT
+413 RAFHLMNRS
-422 SVLGRYLPAFRKIVG
+422 SVLGRYLPAFRRIVG

-460 RRFMVIEH
+460 RRFMVVEH
-468 THEFPFCSS
+468 THEFPYCSS

-501 GGDHSELGKADMRK
+501 GGDHSQLGRADMRK
-515 FAKDHGLDKADTELL
+515 FAKEHGLDKKDTELL

-541 QVAQKQDITDPE
+541 QTAQKQDITDPD
-553 VVQAFAKKVGD
+553 VVRAFAKKVGD

-592 KLLEDLYRVTLR
+592 KLLEDLYRATLR

-612 ASSELAQHQEESR
+612 ASSELAQHQEESK

-631 AIEDSAYENLWKQL
+631 GINDESYEDLWKQL

-650 LRQDAADI
+650 LRQDSSDI
-658 AWLTRHLYNKVDS
+658 AWLTRHLYNKVNSDQP
-671 EIPVVRARLS
+671 IVRARLS
-681 PVGEGLQIAVYVKD
+681 PIGEGLQVAVYVKD

-715 DARIHTTKHGYALDT
+715 DARIHTTRHGYALDT

-741 GGSYRDLIQLVEYEL
+741 GGSYRDIIQLVEFEL
-756 TAALQNNDPLPSPS
+756 TAAITNSEPLPNPS
-770 MGRLSRQSRSFPIQ
+770 MGRLSRQSRTFPIQ
-784 PRVHMTPDERGHY
+784 PRVYMVPDERGRY
-797 YALSLSASDRTGLL
+797 YTLALSASDRTGLL
-811 YAISRVLAKHQVS
+811 YTISRVLAKHQVS
-824 LHTARINTL
+824 IHTARINTL

-838 DVFLI
+838 DVLLL
-843 DAANLSKNPKLQIL
+843 DAANLGKNPKLQIQ
-857 LETDLLEALGAQA
+857 LETELLEALGA

>member
-1 MSETLAGIKP
+1 MPPSLASTTP
-11 ISDIASLRAARELV
+11 ITDVVSLKAAREQAYQEFL
-25 YADFREHQ
+25 EHQ

-45 SDELLISLWTSCD
+45 SDQLLVSLWNACD
-58 LNSDAALVAV
+58 LKSDAALIAV

-73 GALFPYSDI
+73 EALFPYSDI
-82 DILILLPADKHF
+82 DILILLPEDKKF

-100 SKIEKFVAQCWDT
+100 SKIEKFVALCWDT
-113 GLEIGSSVRSVAE
+113 GLEIGSSVRTVAE
-126 CVSEAEQDITVRTS
+126 CISEAEQDITVRTS
-140 LLESRLICGN
+140 LLESRLICG
-150 KALFK
+150 KKILFK
-155 EFESVYEKTL
+155 EFESAYEKTL
-165 DPKTFFQAKLAEQI
+165 DPKSFFQAKLAEQI

-212 SKAAHLGGTFKDL
+212 SKAAHLGNTFKDL
-225 SLAGLITQ
+225 SIASLITK

-276 GIKED
+276 SIKEE

-314 LLFPQESKTTHVI
+314 LLFPQESKTTHAVA
-327 TGEGNE
+327 GEGNE
-333 AFIERQ
+333 CFIERQ

-349 FQKHP
+349 FQKQP
-354 EQILRTFLVFAQTA
+354 EKILRTFLVFAQTA
-368 NVKSLSATIFRA
+368 SVKSLSATIFRA

-387 MDGKWRKD
+387 MDSKWRKD
-395 PVNRALFIEILK
+395 PVNRELFMQILK

-446 YTVDQHILMVLRNV
+446 YTVDQHILMVLRNI
-460 RRFMVIEH
+460 RRFMVVEH

-530 VWLVAEHLNMS
+530 VWLVSEHLKMS
-541 QVAQKQDITDPE
+541 QVAQKQDITDPD
-553 VVQAFAKKVGD
+553 VVKAFAKHVGD

-631 AIEDSAYENLWKQL
+631 AIEDDAYENLWKQL

-658 AWLTRHLYNKVDS
+658 AWLTRHLFNKVNS
-671 EIPVVRARLS
+671 AVPIVRARLS

-741 GGSYRDLIQLVEYEL
+741 GGSYRDLIQLVEFEL
-756 TAALQNNDPLPSPS
+756 TAALQNTDPLPSPS
-770 MGRLSRQSRSFPIQ
+770 MGRLSRQSRIFPIQ
-784 PRVHMTPDERGHY
+784 PRVHMIPDERGQY

-811 YAISRVLAKHQVS
+811 YAVSRVLAKHRVS

-838 DVFLI
+838 DVFLL

-857 LETDLLEALGAQA
+857 LETELLEALGV